1 MAKEVVWQNK
11 DVTSKVMAEHF
22 KEKSLKVYGI
32 DVPRIVQ
39 VLPTNLPEISANEL
53 RIDNLFLLEDGT
65 LAIIDY
71 ESEYAE
77 GDKVK
82 YLQYLARVLDRYQ
95 REGILKVRV
104 RMIVI
109 YTADVREEQVQT
121 VYDVGAAKVEI
132 QPAFLSRLDSKE
144 ISGRLKRKLEAGER
158 LTGEELMEFIILPLT
173 YAGTEA
179 KKKAVMET
187 IDLAQKIQEVD
198 LQRFVLSGIVVFADK
213 IIDSNTGEEVVKRI
227 MMTKVEMILQEKMQ
241 EKLDKAY
248 AERMKDVNEM
258 MAEAE
263 KQRAEAEKQKAEADQ
278 QKAEAEMQRVEA
290 EKQRAE
296 AEKQKA
302 EAEKQKAEADKRM
315 ADAKR
320 EKDRSIMA
328 FVQDKQE
335 DGAPK
340 ETVMMK
346 LMRYFGLSRNEAESY
361 YERA

>member
-144 ISGRLKRKLEAGER
+144 ISERLKRKLEAGER

-248 AERMKDVNEM
+248 AERIKDVNEM
-258 MAEAE
+258 M
-263 KQRAEAEKQKAEADQ
+263 
-278 QKAEAEMQRVEA
+278 
-290 EKQRAE
+290 AE

-302 EAEKQKAEADKRM
+302 EAEKQKAEAEKQKAEAEKQRAEADQQKAELDKRM

>member
-32 DVPRIVQ
+32 DIPKIVQ

-82 YLQYLARVLDRYQ
+82 YLQYLTRVLDRYR
-95 REGILKVRV
+95 REGILKVKV

-121 VYDVGAAKVEI
+121 VYDAGATKVEI

-144 ISGRLKRKLEAGER
+144 IAERLKRKLDTGER
-158 LTGEELMEFIILPLT
+158 LTSEELMEFIILPLT
-173 YAGTEA
+173 YAGIEA

-187 IDLAQKIQEVD
+187 IDLAQRIQEVD
-198 LQRFVLSGIVVFADK
+198 VQKFVLSGIVVFADK
-213 IIDSNTGEEVVKRI
+213 LIDRNTGEEVVNRI

-241 EKLDKAY
+241 EKLDQAY

-258 MAEAE
+258 MAEAD
-263 KQRAEAEKQKAEADQ
+263 KQ
-278 QKAEAEMQRVEA
+278 M
-290 EKQRAE
+290 
-296 AEKQKA
+296 
-302 EAEKQKAEADKRM
+302 AEADKQMAEADRRM
-315 ADAKR
+315 AEARKAVEQVR
-320 EKDRSIMA
+320 KEKERSILV
-328 FVQDKQE
+328 FVRDKQE
-335 DGAPK
+335 DGVAK
-340 ETVMMK
+340 ETIIEK
-346 LMRYFGLSRNEAESY
+346 LMRYFKLSREKAERY
-361 YERA
+361 YEKA